1 MHTRDVALPTAMNV
15 AAAPTI
21 TATDAPKNAGW
32 GITPIWN
39 PMIVL
44 AIFYAV
50 LFLIFV
56 AAVAFIFV
64 RRRRR
69 ARADAAHLTTTTTT
83 YAGQDP
89 EKGGEARGS
98 ISGESDVGSE
108 DPNKTVTIAHAGA
121 GECKGSPASDG
132 TTGTGTG
139 TGAGSKRYYTCDG
152 PSEVWATP
160 PPLPRSVRFSSR
172 TWTQMSLPSHANLS
186 DLSVAQRETSQV
198 LVWLPSFNIQRN
210 AGGDAGAGAA
220 RVGEGE
226 RCSERAPVK
235 EQEQGRGQE
244 GSAQEREEV
253 PAKEVCPRSCA
264 RCDAFLHSL
273 TCGFRTQTPSMAWHS
288 SEVDFS
294 LVLLGRGLGVS
305 CRDQGTF
312 GLGES
317 IRYAVPSTA
326 ANLPLDVSAPLV
338 ATSD

>member
-69 ARADAAHLTTTTTT
+69 ARAHARADPAHLTTTTTTTTTT

-98 ISGESDVGSE
+98 VSGESDVGSE

-121 GECKGSPASDG
+121 GDCKGSPASDG
-132 TTGTGTG
+132 TTGTG

-172 TWTQMSLPSHANLS
+172 TWTQLSLPSHANLS

-210 AGGDAGAGAA
+210 AGGDASAGAA

-226 RCSERAPVK
+226 QSLDKVPGKA
-235 EQEQGRGQE
+235 QEQMPEQLKRD
-244 GSAQEREEV
+244 QEREREGLTQREEV
-253 PAKEVCPRSCA
+253 SAKEVCRWSCTW
-264 RCDAFLHSL
+264 CDAFLDLL
-273 TCGFRTQTPSMAWHS
+273 TCEFRTRTPSMAWHS
-288 SEVDFS
+288 SKVDFS
-294 LVLLGRGLGVS
+294 LVLLGHGLGV
-305 CRDQGTF
+305 
-312 GLGES
+312 L
-317 IRYAVPSTA
+317 
-326 ANLPLDVSAPLV
+326 
-338 ATSD
+338 